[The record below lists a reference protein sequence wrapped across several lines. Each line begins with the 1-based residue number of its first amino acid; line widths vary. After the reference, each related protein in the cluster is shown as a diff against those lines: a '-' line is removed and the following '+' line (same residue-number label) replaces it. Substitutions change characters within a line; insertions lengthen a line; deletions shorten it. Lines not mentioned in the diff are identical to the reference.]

1 MEYNLCME
9 TAELLSKIK
18 RLEAWP
24 APFEEGEPMWDDP
37 YISSHMLRAH
47 LDESNDKASYRSALR
62 AKVAARIIK
71 KCAVK
76 PGTTILDLGCGPGL
90 YAKEFAKCGINYT
103 GVDISN
109 QSLGYAMAHKGEYS
123 SLISY
128 IKADYTK
135 SDFGENKYDC
145 AAMIWCD
152 FGALSPQKRDNMLQN
167 VRSALKPGG
176 MFCFDVYAKSSP
188 FEKTSEGWRVEEGGF
203 WQEGLY
209 MLLERSKYYKQAGA
223 GLYTALVVSDK
234 GVKPYRVWDKRYLKA
249 ELAGVLRKAG
259 FGGISIKKGGLSGS
273 QKDMYGVFIKS

>member
-1 MEYNLCME
+1 ME
-9 TAELLSKIK
+9 TRELLSKIE
-18 RLEAWP
+18 RFDAWP

-47 LDESNDKASYRSALR
+47 LDESNDKASYRASLR

-71 KCAVK
+71 KCALK
-76 PGTTILDLGCGPGL
+76 SGDALLDLGCGPGL
-90 YAKEFAKCGINYT
+90 YAKQFAQRGINYT

-109 QSLGYAMAHKGEYS
+109 QSLGYAMAHKGEYA

-128 IKADYTK
+128 IKADYTEHV
-135 SDFGENKYDC
+135 FGAGQYDC

-152 FGALSPQKRDNMLQN
+152 FGALSPEKRDNMLKN
-167 VRSALKPGG
+167 VRRALKSGG

-188 FEKTSEGWRVEEGGF
+188 FEQSSQGWRIEEGGF

-209 MLLERSKYYKQAGA
+209 MVLERSKYYEDAGA
-223 GLYTALVVSDK
+223 GLYSAIVVSDK
-234 GVKPYRVWDKRYLKA
+234 GVKPYRVWDRRYSKT
-249 ELAGVLRKAG
+249 ELADVLRNAG

>member
-1 MEYNLCME
+1 ME

-135 SDFGENKYDC
+135 SDFGENK
-145 AAMIWCD
+145 
-152 FGALSPQKRDNMLQN
+152 
-167 VRSALKPGG
+167 
-176 MFCFDVYAKSSP
+176 
-188 FEKTSEGWRVEEGGF
+188 
-203 WQEGLY
+203 
-209 MLLERSKYYKQAGA
+209 
-223 GLYTALVVSDK
+223 
-234 GVKPYRVWDKRYLKA
+234 
-249 ELAGVLRKAG
+249 
-259 FGGISIKKGGLSGS
+259 
-273 QKDMYGVFIKS
+273 